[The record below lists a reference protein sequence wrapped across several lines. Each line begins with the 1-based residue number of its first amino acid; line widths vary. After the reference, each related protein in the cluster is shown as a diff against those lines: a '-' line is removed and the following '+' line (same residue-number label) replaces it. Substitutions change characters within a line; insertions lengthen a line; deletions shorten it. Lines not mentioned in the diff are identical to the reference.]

1 MSDGPKPREL
11 LLTQKAERELL
22 HIPDEPR
29 QRVKSDILRL
39 AQGRLPLAQL
49 KKLHGFTPAIWQLTS
64 GEFRVLYRRSEEH
77 LLILRVIHK
86 PDQARVL
93 RSLR

>member
-1 MSDGPKPREL
+1 MSDAPKPLEL

-22 HIPDEPR
+22 DIPDEPR
-29 QRVKSDILRL
+29 QRIKSDILRL
-39 AQGRLPLAQL
+39 AQGCLPLAQL

-64 GEFRVLYRRSEEH
+64 GEFRVLYRRAAER
-77 LLILRVIHK
+77 LFILRVIRK
-86 PDQARVL
+86 PDQVRVL